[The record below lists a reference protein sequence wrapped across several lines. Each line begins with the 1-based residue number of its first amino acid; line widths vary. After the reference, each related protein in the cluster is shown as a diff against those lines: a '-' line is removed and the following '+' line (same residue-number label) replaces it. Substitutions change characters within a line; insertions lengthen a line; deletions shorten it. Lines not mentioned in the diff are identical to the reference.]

1 MDEKKRDEL
10 KKRAASLG
18 MAATLATAGLSGTA
32 MKSGEKE
39 LTSNIGYIQEVDDDF
54 NIEKNDNFSEVE
66 KSDVVSS
73 AEGRLDAEP
82 TVTAYDI
89 PTQASTTTAFADSVS
104 PTIHTSTVNG
114 TSAVNNVASKPA
126 SSGVVS
132 NESKSGARIQKD
144 IDYECY
150 SLMQDANAYAL
161 GRFDSKFSSLS
172 EALEANGIKL
182 STEQRARYD
191 TIIADTYEVY
201 KKGIA
206 SYEAGDME
214 GFRKICDEV
223 LNSKK
228 YLNLDDLVD
237 IIASNIN
244 IQGGYIKNSG
254 NYSIEDGKLIIDGYT
269 IDGLLTSPNYVDN
282 TDLMSLIK
290 FYGNTSGNDRLV
302 LDIMQVPIF
311 VTKQV
316 IDPTCYTMV
325 NFNDTICAY
334 NRSKVDER
342 FNNIL
347 EAYKSKLGMDR
358 FSFDIGHEV
367 VAYDKDNNKHTFKY
381 DDEYRAGLGYYL
393 SMLNQYRKSEQ
404 SKVGFFDGDSMKYF
418 LAQYENGIENIK
430 TPGMIAVNGNDEYEY
445 YSLMQDTIGFV
456 LDGYSRN
463 HGSLSETLEETY
475 GVTLSPEQ
483 KARYDTIIEDT
494 RNEYQ
499 RGIDAYKEGRVSD
512 FRHIC
517 KEILA
522 DKKYLNLDDVV
533 DIISINLNTQ
543 EKLINNSKNYSI
555 ADGKLVIDG
564 KNVEK
569 LIPDDYECVLDYIDL
584 YNRSSD
590 TAVLDIMRAPKA
602 AVMEAINPTSFS
614 IMTDGTYYGYSNN
627 ILKKKIGE
635 MNQFFENSTGL
646 NNLGYEKTDSGVVFY
661 GFDEAGN
668 KQIVSED
675 NEDIK
680 ALSRYLTT
688 YKDEL
693 NEAANSRVGNFDGAM
708 VRDYL
713 QEYSTIG
720 KNMSK

>member
-1 MDEKKRDEL
+1 MDEKKKDEL
-10 KKRAASLG
+10 KKKAASLG
-18 MAATLATAGLSGTA
+18 MAATLAAAGLPGNSL
-32 MKSGEKE
+32 KSGEKD
-39 LTSNIGYIQEVDDDF
+39 LLSNPAYVQEVDDDL
-54 NIEKNDNFSEVE
+54 NIEKSDTVSDVG
-66 KSDVVSS
+66 KSDVVSGV
-73 AEGRLDAEP
+73 EDGLDAEP

-89 PTQASTTTAFADSVS
+89 PTQVSTTTAFVDSVA
-104 PTIHTSTVNG
+104 PTIQTSTVNG
-114 TSAVNNVASKPA
+114 TSAVNNVASKPTT
-126 SSGVVS
+126 GVAPSV
-132 NESKSGARIQKD
+132 ARTQKD

-325 NFNDTICAY
+325 NSNDTICAY

-635 MNQFFENSTGL
+635 MDQFFENSTGL
-646 NNLGYEKTDSGVVFY
+646 NNLGYEKTDNGVVFY
-661 GFDEAGN
+661 GFDEVGN

-693 NEAANSRVGNFDGAM
+693 NSAANSRVGNFDGAM